1 MKQKILF
8 IPENLDIETLIINDN
23 ELTDKQKS
31 ICIKY
36 KERLLYPI
44 SRIIIDYIYN
54 KQNEDNEENEYV
66 AINATIL
73 KKIVGHPF
81 QKPYINI
88 MEFYCRNNVLKK
100 INYSTTNKT
109 SNRYKLTDIYI
120 NEYYK
125 KIIISDV
132 QLKYTLSNN
141 FKPSNKTVKYIM
153 DNMESINID
162 LIKAQKLLKQKI
174 NEIEKQ
180 KEKNNNINNNIY
192 KSPSP
197 YVTTYANEQLYNGN
211 FEEKTN
217 DDFIK
222 NYLDEIQDLYLIT
235 EDQKKRNIIRSW
247 EMNIL
252 KIYNKDWDKSM
263 STQSGRIFNNITS
276 LPRELRSCLYLSD
289 GEVLTEID
297 IANSQPFL
305 FNILLSKNFDLDKDL
320 FGDNYDDIRKYLQLT
335 KDGKLYDYLITNW
348 NIDVDRN
355 KFKKLF
361 FKHIFYCKIKSN
373 YRYEYSLKFKDEFPN
388 VFDLVIK
395 LKEGSYNNLAI
406 QLQKSEA
413 NIIIHRIGVQLMDL
427 GIFFLTVHDSIICRK
442 SDAVKVV
449 EIFTTEFK
457 RIKLNPKLNI
467 KDLN

>member
-1 MKQKILF
+1 MKNKILF

-23 ELTDKQKS
+23 ELTEKQKA

-36 KERLLYPI
+36 KERLLSPI

-54 KQNEDNEENEYV
+54 KQIEKNEYV
-66 AINATIL
+66 AINANIL
-73 KKIVGHPF
+73 KQIVGYPF

-88 MEFYCRNNVLKK
+88 MDFYCRNNVLKK

-109 SNRYKLTDIYI
+109 SNRYKLTDHYI

-174 NEIEKQ
+174 KEIEKQ
-180 KEKNNNINNNIY
+180 KGKKRKEIINNNIY

-197 YVTTYANEQLYNGN
+197 YVTIDANEQLYNGN

-222 NYLDEIQDLYLIT
+222 NYLNEIQDLYLIT
-235 EDQKKRNIIRSW
+235 EDQKKRNVIRNW
-247 EMNIL
+247 EMNII

-276 LPRELRSCLYLSD
+276 LPRELRNCLHLSD

-320 FGDNYDDIRKYLQLT
+320 FGDKYDDIRKYMQLT
-335 KDGKLYDYLITNW
+335 KEGKLYDYLITNW
-348 NIDVDRN
+348 NIEVDRN

-361 FKHIFYCKIKSN
+361 FKHSTL
-373 YRYEYSLKFKDEFPN
+373 R
-388 VFDLVIK
+388 
-395 LKEGSYNNLAI
+395 
-406 QLQKSEA
+406 
-413 NIIIHRIGVQLMDL
+413 
-427 GIFFLTVHDSIICRK
+427 
-442 SDAVKVV
+442 
-449 EIFTTEFK
+449 
-457 RIKLNPKLNI
+457 
-467 KDLN
+467 